1 MKILFMTLTLVSFIF
16 ADEVKIEKK
25 LGTYDNKDI
34 TIKLNSINSINGIKM
49 HGDLNVKS
57 VGDMYNFITGPA
69 DLYFKRESDGKFF
82 KITTPVFGF
91 KPKSSC
97 VDDYLSNE
105 IAECRLN
112 TPIPF
117 EINKPFNTG
126 HDFLEIITIDSSL
139 LKVVQ
144 LFNFARGYSSHDV
157 YKIINTKEEFRAK
170 FLYNLPENAEWNN
183 DGSFT
188 FDNPGG
194 AAVDSKETYGEVEKD
209 EWKLIKRTYYGMSY
223 DSGPQYD
230 KDGEWIGYCTLEKI
244 EEYNYTSG
252 ILETIKDKTTCP
264 N

>member
-25 LGTYDNKDI
+25 SGTYDNKDI

-69 DLYFKRESDGKFF
+69 NLYFKRESDGKFF

-117 EINKPFNTG
+117 EINKPFNAG

-170 FLYNLPENAEWNN
+170 FLYNLPENA
-183 DGSFT
+183 
-188 FDNPGG
+188 
-194 AAVDSKETYGEVEKD
+194 AVDSKETYGEVEKD
-209 EWKLIKRTYYGMSY
+209 QWRLIKRTYKGMSY
-223 DSGPQYD
+223 DSGPKYN

-244 EEYNYTSG
+244 EEYNYASG
-252 ILETIKDKTTCP
+252 ILETIIDITTCP